1 MPDAPDPYTLTPRIA
16 AEWFSS
22 FSETVRQVAAE
33 LTELDR
39 KAGDGD
45 FGTNLAEGMDG
56 VWDALAALPEG
67 YTADAPVA
75 AAAGVFLDDVG
86 GTSGPLFGLLFQEM
100 AAALAG
106 ESRPGVPEL
115 AAGASAG
122 AAAVQRVGEA
132 QPGDKTMVDALKP
145 AADALTACPDGTSV
159 HAALQA
165 AAVAAHRGA
174 QATADLRARRGRASY
189 TGARA
194 EGVPDPGALAVSLLF
209 ACASG
214 PLTSLRD
221 LP

>member
-1 MPDAPDPYTLTPRIA
+1 
-16 AEWFSS
+16 
-22 FSETVRQVAAE
+22 
-33 LTELDR
+33 
-39 KAGDGD
+39 GD

-145 AADALTACPDGTSV
+145 AADALTLGPDGTSG